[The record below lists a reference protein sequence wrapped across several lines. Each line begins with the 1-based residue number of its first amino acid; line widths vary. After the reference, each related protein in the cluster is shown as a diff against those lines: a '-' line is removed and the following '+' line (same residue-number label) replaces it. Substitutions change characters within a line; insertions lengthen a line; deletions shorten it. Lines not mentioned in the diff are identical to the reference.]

1 MVARIARGRKSRRVR
16 RTLLLALVTAM
27 GITAAAS
34 AAASSG
40 SRAKDADIVAKAEKV
55 LAAGQKGLLYC
66 PGSETACT
74 LDNIFTDSKW
84 HGPKSAPTPAKGKKI
99 VIIPVVNGG
108 EPLLATQGI
117 QNAAQALGWST
128 KVIAGEGTPSSYQK
142 AFQSAL
148 ATKPDAIVLV
158 SIPENQVGNYI
169 PESRKRGIKL
179 VEAEGY
185 PPPSGDKYDAYVT
198 DVSGIT
204 AKIEAWHAIAESK
217 GTAKALL
224 FWDPSAVSLRA
235 GLNGATAEFA
245 KCSGCKVLGSYLIS
259 SSLGVNPTKEAA
271 AVSSLLHKYGSDLQY
286 LLTSYGFGLQSVAT
300 TVASCHCP
308 TKVLTKNGE
317 QASLALIQQGLVGVD
332 SGTDSTW
339 IGWASVDQLVRLF
352 AGEKPLG
359 PFSEGV
365 PVHIFTKANLP
376 PKNLWV
382 APIDYKKKYKQIWGV
397 H

>member
-1 MVARIARGRKSRRVR
+1 MRA
-16 RTLLLALVTAM
+16 VTVVL
-27 GITAAAS
+27 ITASVAVVVAATAS
-34 AAASSG
+34 AGRDRHASDAA
-40 SRAKDADIVAKAEKV
+40 IVAKAKKV
-55 LAAGQKGLLYC
+55 LAQGQRGLLYC
-66 PGSETACT
+66 PGTESACT
-74 LDNIFTDSKW
+74 LDNIFTDKKW
-84 HGPKSAPTPAKGKKI
+84 HGPTSAPTPAKGKKI

-117 QNAAQALGWST
+117 QNAAKALGWTT
-128 KVIAGEGTPSSYQK
+128 KVIAGQGTPSSYQQ

-169 PESRKRGIKL
+169 PLSRKRGIKL

-185 PPPSGDKYDAYVT
+185 PPSAGDRYDAYVT

-204 AKIEAWHAIAESK
+204 GKIQAWYAIAKSN
-217 GTAKALL
+217 GTAKALM
-224 FWDPSAVSLRA
+224 FWDPSAISLRA
-235 GLNGATAEFA
+235 GLKGAKAEFA
-245 KCSGCKVLGSYLIS
+245 KCADCKVLGSYLVS
-259 SSLGVNPTKEAA
+259 SSLGVDPTKESGI
-271 AVSSLLHKYGSDLQY
+271 VSSLLHKYGSDLQY

-300 TVASCHCP
+300 TVGSCSCA

-317 QASLALIQQGLVGVD
+317 QASLQLIQQGLVQID

-339 IGWASVDQLVRLF
+339 VGWASVDQLVRLF
-352 AGEKPLG
+352 AGTKPLG
-359 PFSEGV
+359 PFSEGL
-365 PVHIFTKANLP
+365 PVHVFTKANLP

-382 APIDYKKKYKQIWGV
+382 APINYKAKYKKIWGV